1 MNRFVLAIMLVCAM
15 VLGGTCSVFAVPSSP
30 DSASAEAVRIE
41 GKLKADILKA
51 MTADYK
57 DWKTVE
63 LNGRITSIKFFIKPS
78 VKLFMKRGES
88 LMISVRVP
96 LKGEVARLEADKD
109 SVLVVNKLNNA
120 YVRESLEQASK
131 LADITLSDL
140 QDVFIG
146 RVFIAGKGTLTKKDG
161 KRADLYADG
170 DGFLVVPSGQP
181 EDSMFRY
188 GFNAYRDGRVSL
200 LMVSSFMED
209 AFGQIGYDYSG
220 NGFGMELL
228 VERKAKRFR
237 LAVDFDAP
245 KWGAKGF
252 SPIEIGNGMR
262 QVSVHEFIKQTKF

>member
-1 MNRFVLAIMLVCAM
+1 
-15 VLGGTCSVFAVPSSP
+15 
-30 DSASAEAVRIE
+30 
-41 GKLKADILKA
+41 

-109 SVLVVNKLNNA
+109 SVLVVNKLNNT

-170 DGFLVVPSGQP
+170 DG
-181 EDSMFRY
+181 
-188 GFNAYRDGRVSL
+188 
-200 LMVSSFMED
+200 
-209 AFGQIGYDYSG
+209 
-220 NGFGMELL
+220 
-228 VERKAKRFR
+228 
-237 LAVDFDAP
+237 
-245 KWGAKGF
+245 
-252 SPIEIGNGMR
+252 
-262 QVSVHEFIKQTKF
+262 

>member
-1 MNRFVLAIMLVCAM
+1 
-15 VLGGTCSVFAVPSSP
+15 
-30 DSASAEAVRIE
+30 
-41 GKLKADILKA
+41 
-51 MTADYK
+51 
-57 DWKTVE
+57 
-63 LNGRITSIKFFIKPS
+63 
-78 VKLFMKRGES
+78 
-88 LMISVRVP
+88 MISVRVP

-109 SVLVVNKLNNA
+109 SVLVVNKLNNT

-220 NGFGMELL
+220 NGFGM
-228 VERKAKRFR
+228 
-237 LAVDFDAP
+237 
-245 KWGAKGF
+245 GASCGAQGQAF
-252 SPIEIGNGMR
+252 PAGG
-262 QVSVHEFIKQTKF
+262 

>member
-15 VLGGTCSVFAVPSSP
+15 VLGGTCSVFAVPSRP

-109 SVLVVNKLNNA
+109 SVLVVNKLNNT

-209 AFGQIGYDYSG
+209 AFGQI
-220 NGFGMELL
+220 
-228 VERKAKRFR
+228 
-237 LAVDFDAP
+237 
-245 KWGAKGF
+245 
-252 SPIEIGNGMR
+252 
-262 QVSVHEFIKQTKF
+262 